1 MHEDIESLG
10 EGFALIGMII
20 SFIYVINGV
29 KKANPEYTLYGAI
42 AFIIFLNIL
51 ASFLEK

>member
-1 MHEDIESLG
+1 MHEDIDGLG

-20 SFIYVINGV
+20 SLVVTINGV
-29 KKANPEYTLYGAI
+29 KRANPEYTLYGFI

-51 ASFLEK
+51 ASMLRQ